1 MQEIGYR
8 LFLNDGPASQEETDR
23 VEQIVVEQEVDMAW
37 EARLDIPIGAD
48 EQGLWSSED
57 EVFAQPFNRVRIEV
71 QVAGAAFVP
80 LIDGPVVGSDA
91 RMSGEPGQS
100 MLTVR
105 VQDDSALLNRN
116 DLVAVFE
123 ERSDDEIAVQLF
135 GEAPEIAGF
144 EIELTPAPPGGI
156 PAVQVQRGTSM
167 QLLRRLARRQGYH
180 AYVLPGEAPGQSIGV
195 FKPFTTRNDGLP
207 DLILLGEDRNLES
220 FSVVEDALMPAS
232 FTRASLAI
240 ADKGVSDAASSF
252 SDVELLGP
260 EPAYADEGR
269 TGKRLLLPGGDES
282 IDLTQ
287 SVTAAA
293 ALSTYAFEAT
303 GEVMGDRYAGVLT
316 PYRVVTCR
324 GLNGRL
330 SGDYLIKQVTHTLTR
345 GTYGQS
351 FTVMRNARSEGAGGG
366 LGGLA
371 GSIF

>member
-1 MQEIGYR
+1 M
-8 LFLNDGPASQEETDR
+8 
-23 VEQIVVEQEVDMAW
+23 
-37 EARLDIPIGAD
+37 
-48 EQGLWSSED
+48 
-57 EVFAQPFNRVRIEV
+57 
-71 QVAGAAFVP
+71 
-80 LIDGPVVGSDA
+80 
-91 RMSGEPGQS
+91 
-100 MLTVR
+100 
-105 VQDDSALLNRN
+105 
-116 DLVAVFE
+116 
-123 ERSDDEIAVQLF
+123 
-135 GEAPEIAGF
+135 
-144 EIELTPAPPGGI
+144 
-156 PAVQVQRGTSM
+156 
-167 QLLRRLARRQGYH
+167 
-180 AYVLPGEAPGQSIGV
+180 
-195 FKPFTTRNDGLP
+195 P

-324 GLNGRL
+324 DLNGRL